1 MIDLY
6 SVGPDKT
13 HFAIVAYSNWARVEF
28 HLNTLTGSS
37 LTSQGYKEL
46 VDKIRFQ
53 RGFTFIDKA
62 LLVADKD
69 VFTTARGMRPE
80 LPQVR
85 LSSSFCFVCI
95 SRTKSERERKVEEG
109 EWKRMENLL
118 LAFWSHPIYGTTK
131 TCHQKYLDASV
142 V

>member
-13 HFAIVAYSNWARVEF
+13 HFAIVAYSNGARVEF

-37 LTSQGYKEL
+37 LTSQGYKGL

-62 LLVADKD
+62 LLIADKD
-69 VFTTARGMRPE
+69 VFTTPSGMRPE

-85 LSSSFCFVCI
+85 LSS
-95 SRTKSERERKVEEG
+95 
-109 EWKRMENLL
+109 
-118 LAFWSHPIYGTTK
+118 P
-131 TCHQKYLDASV
+131 
-142 V
+142 

>member
-1 MIDLY
+1 MFLSLAFVCREAADVALIVDSSGSIGRRNWKKMLNFLKKMIDLY

-85 LSSSFCFVCI
+85 LSSSFLFCVYQ
-95 SRTKSERERKVEEG
+95 SYEK
-109 EWKRMENLL
+109 
-118 LAFWSHPIYGTTK
+118 
-131 TCHQKYLDASV
+131 
-142 V
+142 